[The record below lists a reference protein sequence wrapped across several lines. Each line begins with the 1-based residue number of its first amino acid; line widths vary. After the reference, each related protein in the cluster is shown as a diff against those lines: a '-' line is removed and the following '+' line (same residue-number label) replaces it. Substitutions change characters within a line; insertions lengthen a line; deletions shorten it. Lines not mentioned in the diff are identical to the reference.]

1 LAKFSILRR
10 TFVDFTPDFHLMP
23 YFWYSRI
30 AKTTPMLIIL
40 LVILVVLVLLAV
52 SSYNKLVRL
61 RNGAEEAF
69 KSIDIFLKQRYD
81 LIPNLV
87 NTIKGYMQHESGTLE
102 KIVQLRSQAMQA
114 GGHDGG
120 AAESALSAGLKS
132 VFALAEN
139 YPDLK
144 ANTEFQK
151 LQDTLT
157 NLEEGI
163 QRARRYYNASAR
175 DLNNAVET
183 FPSNLFANAFGFQRM
198 GYFEVDE
205 AETKNVNVQF

>member
-1 LAKFSILRR
+1 M
-10 TFVDFTPDFHLMP
+10 TFL
-23 YFWYSRI
+23 
-30 AKTTPMLIIL
+30 IL
-40 LVILVVLVLLAV
+40 LALVALLAFFLIGI
-52 SSYNKLVRL
+52 YNRLVRL

-69 KSIDIFLKQRYD
+69 KSIDVFLKQRYD

-87 NTIKGYMQHESGTLE
+87 NTIKGYTSHESNTLSR
-102 KIVQLRSQAMQA
+102 IVELRSQAMAA
-114 GGHDGG
+114 GGKDGG
-120 AAESALSAGLKS
+120 AAENALTGALKS

-144 ANTEFQK
+144 ANTEFRQ

-157 NLEEGI
+157 NLEESI

-175 DLNNAVET
+175 DLNNAVEV
-183 FPSNLFANAFGFQRM
+183 FPNNLIAGPFGFQRM

-205 AETKNVNVQF
+205 AETKNVKVEF

>member
-1 LAKFSILRR
+1 MNAFI
-10 TFVDFTPDFHLMP
+10 
-23 YFWYSRI
+23 
-30 AKTTPMLIIL
+30 
-40 LVILVVLVLLAV
+40 VIVVVVVLLALIGV
-52 SSYNKLVRL
+52 STYNKLVRL

-87 NTIKGYMQHESGTLE
+87 NTIKGYTQYESGTLE
-102 KIVQLRSQAMQA
+102 KVVQLRSQAMQA
-114 GGHDGG
+114 GGRDGG
-120 AAESALSAGLKS
+120 AAESALTAGLKS

-151 LQDTLT
+151 LQDTLSS
-157 NLEEGI
+157 LEESI

-175 DLNNAVET
+175 DLNNAVEM
-183 FPSNLFANAFGFQRM
+183 FPSNLFANVFGFQRM
-198 GYFEVDE
+198 GYFEVE
-205 AETKNVNVQF
+205 AAETKNVTVQF